1 MQARPC
7 SLHPVT
13 TWVSKHPC
21 LRERAGAGD
30 HHQVLLPPVWT
41 RNSSLVPAGFAAP
54 LARRCIA
61 GVHTSYV
68 PFFML
73 YTAKYNKSCAVCGC
87 RVPGN
92 SPFWVQ
98 GHSTQFLAGVR
109 VGLQLLVLFN
119 IFRDVACRRQLPIL
133 MLIFTFRGWRSEKNK
148 PVKVDCA
155 EIMLPAA
162 EICCE
167 GSECVRSHIGVYRDG
182 RRCNFEDVA
191 LIPFS
196 LKLEENMLSPLE
208 KCRDWWCDVLK
219 YVLNFKHLSNFTE
232 VSTALFACPELSMG
246 LMGFRSTLQGF
257 DFWGFLSWIF
267 NFCLHEKC
275 KGLQWD
281 YSD

>member
-1 MQARPC
+1 MKTRDSKRPC
-7 SLHPVT
+7 LQE
-13 TWVSKHPC
+13 W
-21 LRERAGAGD
+21 AGAGD

-54 LARRCIA
+54 LARRRIA

-73 YTAKYNKSCAVCGC
+73 YRAKYNKSCAVCGC

-92 SPFWVQ
+92 SPFWVP
-98 GHSTQFLAGVR
+98 GRSTQFLARVR
-109 VGLQLLVLFN
+109 VGLHLLVFLN
-119 IFRDVACRRQLPIL
+119 IFRDVACRRELPIL
-133 MLIFTFRGWRSEKNK
+133 RLIFTFRGWHSEKNK
-148 PVKVDCA
+148 SVKVDCA
-155 EIMLPAA
+155 EIKLPAA
-162 EICCE
+162 EICRE

-182 RRCNFEDVA
+182 RRRNFEDVA

-196 LKLEENMLSPLE
+196 LKLEENTLSPLE
-208 KCRDWWCDVLK
+208 KCRGWWCDVLK

-257 DFWGFLSWIF
+257 DFWSFWAEFSIFVYMRSARGFSGITQTS
-267 NFCLHEKC
+267 
-275 KGLQWD
+275 KGWVTP
-281 YSD
+281 SS